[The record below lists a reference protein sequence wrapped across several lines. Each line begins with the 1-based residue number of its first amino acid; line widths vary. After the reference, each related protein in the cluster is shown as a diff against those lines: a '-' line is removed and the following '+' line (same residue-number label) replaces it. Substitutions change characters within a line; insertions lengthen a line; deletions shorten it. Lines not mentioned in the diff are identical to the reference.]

1 MAFAKGKGFCPPSP
15 QITGEVAQR
24 TAAVPIAPTAE
35 AHYVGTVTVMVVI
48 SDKGYVCDVHLLR
61 GIDKLT
67 DKAAVASLR
76 KWQFAPARKDGRAVP
91 AVVSAEVD
99 LWRSA
104 KDELVESSRDLSPLN
119 TQGLPEQKN

>member
-15 QITGEVAQR
+15 QIAGEVAQR
-24 TAAVPIAPTAE
+24 TAAIPIAPTAE

-61 GIDKLT
+61 GIDKPT
-67 DKAAVASLR
+67 NKAAMASIR

-91 AVVSAEVD
+91 VVVSAEVD
-99 LWRSA
+99 LWRNS
-104 KDELVESSRDLSPLN
+104 KDELVESSPDLSPPN
-119 TQGLPEQKN
+119 AQRLPEQKN